1 MLFLFRVLLIY
12 VFLVDQHAM
21 AFFKKDFTRKNTI
34 RFFQAIDYNQRTR
47 IGTSLKSAAAASPS
61 FDLDNESDDN
71 YQSLMLECL
80 DTRSRRIRQGLGKQI
95 ENSPALVLN
104 ADYTPLT
111 HLPLSLWSWQDTLR
125 AVFSGK
131 AIVVSEYNDLWIRS
145 VSCTFRLPSVIALTH
160 YQKVVHKVPVMSRR
174 NVYIRD
180 GFRCQY
186 CGDQFPINEL
196 SLDHVIPRAK
206 GGKLTW
212 TNTVSACLKCNCKK
226 GKVLPE
232 DLHKIGLK
240 LRTLPRAPTNSELQF
255 KAKNFKKN
263 SLHPH
268 WAIYID

>member
-1 MLFLFRVLLIY
+1 MI
-12 VFLVDQHAM
+12 
-21 AFFKKDFTRKNTI
+21 
-34 RFFQAIDYNQRTR
+34 
-47 IGTSLKSAAAASPS
+47 
-61 FDLDNESDDN
+61 
-71 YQSLMLECL
+71 
-80 DTRSRRIRQGLGKQI
+80 
-95 ENSPALVLN
+95 
-104 ADYTPLT
+104 
-111 HLPLSLWSWQDTLR
+111 
-125 AVFSGK
+125 
-131 AIVVSEYNDLWIRS
+131 
-145 VSCTFRLPSVIALTH
+145 
-160 YQKVVHKVPVMSRR
+160 HKVPVMSRR

-263 SLHPH
+263 TLHPH
-268 WAIYID
+268 WQIYID